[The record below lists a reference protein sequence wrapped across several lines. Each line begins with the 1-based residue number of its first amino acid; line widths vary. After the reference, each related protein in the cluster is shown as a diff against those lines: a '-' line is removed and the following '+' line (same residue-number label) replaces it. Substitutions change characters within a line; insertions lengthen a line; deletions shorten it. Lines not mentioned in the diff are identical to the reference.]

1 MEPDVIRLYSSSP
14 PPMED
19 GAEDEDEF
27 GDFDTFSNVPHS
39 ISFTEFET
47 PATFNQNEAF
57 STTSPPELL
66 NSRGLTAFSHSSSNG
81 THNELSKAN
90 GVVPGSHLGP
100 SERTEIKKVL
110 SGPVDFSVSDSA
122 PAGCNGGGS
131 EVLTNGFAAFDV
143 QGSPSSQD
151 SAHSCK
157 KATST
162 EDTGSVP
169 AEDDFADF
177 AAFSNAEGHGSQTAN
192 EDSHGPPGGSSL
204 AEAACHEEH
213 CDVEQDD
220 TSEDGDTDRTG
231 PDTCGSD
238 SGPAEAPDG
247 SCNTARGPHSDS
259 GPAEAPDGS
268 CNTARGPHS
277 DSGPAEA
284 PDGSCNTARGPHSD
298 SGPAEA
304 PDGSC
309 NTARGPHSDSGPA
322 EAPEDWCNTD
332 RGPHSDS
339 GPAEAPEG
347 WCNTDRSPHSDFGPA
362 EAPDGSCN
370 TDRGPHSDSG
380 PAEAPEGWCN
390 TDRGPHSD
398 FGPAEAPD
406 GWCNT
411 DRGTHSDFG
420 PAEAPDGSCNT
431 ARGPHSDFGPAE
443 APDGSCNTDRG
454 PHSDSEQRDV
464 AFAQEASEAVCTNR
478 PLTLNGVD
486 VADGDDSRDGGS
498 EDDLSP
504 DAEEGQSDGKGSGN
518 ETETSLGRP
527 LSPEALEEFGDIST
541 TGSVSSPP
549 LQGETAATPA
559 DYSQLAEDDDEDYGD
574 FGDAGS
580 FSGQGFADF
589 EQLDVQPE
597 PSRTESPAQ
606 EAAEVEEVE
615 EEDDFGD
622 FNSPKFHASGT
633 VGEEDGGK
641 FADFPVSDSFGNFS
655 SAADGEADAGWS
667 AFGDQQ
673 QEEEESWAAFSE
685 EPSIAPPAESRTEE
699 EEWRHES
706 EVPAVSEETSS
717 TDRQALCIRL
727 EKLFQGSFPQAD
739 ALPVEDQVTSLK
751 NLLEPE
757 ENHQPGGEEKEKR
770 SPCSRSVQGDVWS
783 QLQDIHES
791 FGLRYQWGGSYCNKA
806 LLCCLGIDTRNI
818 LFTGQKKQPVIVP
831 MYAASLGMLEPTKEP
846 VKPVSAAEMITS
858 IAQTPPP
865 APETKTS
872 CPADSAPQE
881 ALPPVQFDWS
891 SSGLT
896 NPLDVGVDPELY
908 ELTTAKLDSSG
919 SGSRVADAFARLMS
933 TMEKTSTS
941 TRKPR
946 KEENLSDEASKVIS
960 LLPDLSFMQAKVLM
974 FPATLTPLGCQ
985 ATTD

>member
-81 THNELSKAN
+81 THSELSKAN

-177 AAFSNAEGHGSQTAN
+177 AAFSNAEGHGSQTAS
-192 EDSHGPPGGSSL
+192 EDSDGPPGGSSL

-213 CDVEQDD
+213 CDVEQDN
-220 TSEDGDTDRTG
+220 TSEDRDTDRTG

-247 SCNTARGPHSDS
+247 
-259 GPAEAPDGS
+259 
-268 CNTARGPHS
+268 
-277 DSGPAEA
+277 
-284 PDGSCNTARGPHSD
+284 
-298 SGPAEA
+298 
-304 PDGSC
+304 
-309 NTARGPHSDSGPA
+309 
-322 EAPEDWCNTD
+322 WCNTD

-339 GPAEAPEG
+339 
-347 WCNTDRSPHSDFGPA
+347 GPA

-370 TDRGPHSDSG
+370 TDRGPHSDS
-380 PAEAPEGWCN
+380 
-390 TDRGPHSD
+390 
-398 FGPAEAPD
+398 
-406 GWCNT
+406 
-411 DRGTHSDFG
+411 
-420 PAEAPDGSCNT
+420 
-431 ARGPHSDFGPAE
+431 GPAE

-527 LSPEALEEFGDIST
+527 LSTEALEEFGDIST
-541 TGSVSSPP
+541 TGSLPSPP

-559 DYSQLAEDDDEDYGD
+559 DYSQLAEEDDDDEDYGD

-606 EAAEVEEVE
+606 EAAEVEVEVEEVVEEEE

-685 EPSIAPPAESRTEE
+685 EPSIAPPAESRMEE
-699 EEWRHES
+699 EEWHES

-727 EKLFQGSFPQAD
+727 EKLFQGSFPQA
-739 ALPVEDQVTSLK
+739 AAPPVEDQVTSLK

-858 IAQTPPP
+858 IAQTPPL

-872 CPADSAPQE
+872 CPADSAPE

-896 NPLDVGVDPELY
+896 NPLDASGGSSLLNLDFFGPVEDSGSSSSPSIPVGVDPELY